1 MSVTDYKSWSTYRT
15 MVKIRANDILLMR
28 RCVLAVSS
36 KQPEWIITE
45 KIYIKSA
52 IAKYLDYLLETNGH
66 ISLSIVR

>member
-1 MSVTDYKSWSTYRT
+1 

-28 RCVLAVSS
+28 SCVLAVSS

-45 KIYIKSA
+45 KNDNDVNIKSA

-66 ISLSIVR
+66 ILLSIVR